1 MSSVKFKIYCSFS
14 YTIKTPPI
22 TRAESKCFLS
32 YGITLGND
40 YRLNGIEN
48 RFILKSELNALIGVA
63 RLYRDHTL
71 NGFHRLSYS
80 RFTVRAH
87 HSLNNER
94 CLIRLASRLFLF
106 KDIKTIMELAPK
118 LHSIYKEENS
128 LYKDSSGQVKPT
140 FYVYGVATSPMHR
153 KKGYASMLLSQLKAR
168 AVEQGICAL
177 YLTAEESAW
186 NCYERFGFNRNA
198 RLSRTDFAPRKC
210 SEIRWRQCAF
220 DKFSRLHGEY
230 LDSLNDEFF
239 WSGSELKF
247 MYHDIRRD
255 GEILTTAY
263 GGREYYAAVRLR
275 DDELII
281 IETNFPREHGNLLAG
296 SIATHFDSHDT
307 VSIFGPEDK
316 FFGGDGVI
324 KTENF
329 YIGHTLFIDGGISP
343 ESVYMNLLAD

>member
-1 MSSVKFKIYCSFS
+1 MIKIINAEKSMEEQLKKLWNTCFEHDEEFCEFFFEN
-14 YTIKTPPI
+14 IFDPQ
-22 TRAESKCFLS
+22 RAIVAADDNG
-32 YGITLGND
+32 GI
-40 YRLNGIEN
+40 Y
-48 RFILKSELNALIGVA
+48 SALHY
-63 RLYRDHTL
+63 L
-71 NGFHRLSYS
+71 
-80 RFTVRAH
+80 
-87 HSLNNER
+87 
-94 CLIRLASRLFLF
+94 
-106 KDIKTIMELAPK
+106 
-118 LHSIYKEENS
+118 NS